1 MGLFR
6 RRPGGSRASSPVD
19 LGVPRTIDLVDT
31 PPTGDK
37 QWGLPT
43 HCPKCAN
50 PGYLDS
56 IDMNRRVMH
65 QHCPKCWHKW
75 TTTEA
80 EIRSGSAK

>member
-1 MGLFR
+1 MFR
-6 RRPGGSRASSPVD
+6 RRRRGELPSSDRVFDTPAVDLTDAAPSPGG
-19 LGVPRTIDLVDT
+19 
-31 PPTGDK
+31 

-43 HCPKCAN
+43 HCPECGT

-75 TTTEA
+75 ATTEA
-80 EIRSGSAK
+80 DVRSGAAK